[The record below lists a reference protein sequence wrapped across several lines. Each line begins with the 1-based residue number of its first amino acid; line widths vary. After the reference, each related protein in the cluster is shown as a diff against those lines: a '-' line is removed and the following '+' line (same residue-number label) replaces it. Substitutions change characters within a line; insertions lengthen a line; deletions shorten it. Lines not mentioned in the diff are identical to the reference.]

1 MAGSVIEV
9 NINQTVTGA
18 AAVSGLAANL
28 QSLSKNAIVVQNSIS
43 GLKDKLSSTFATCAT
58 LSSTLQGLSS
68 SIGQLAQGYNDYDKA
83 MRSVNTMAGKDESGF
98 KDLKT
103 QVSELAKTIPLA
115 KDQLAN
121 GLYQV
126 ISNGVPEDNW
136 ISYLEKSAKASVGGI
151 ADLGQTVT
159 VTSTLIK
166 NYGLAWDAAGDI
178 QDKIQ
183 LTAKNGVT
191 SFEQLAGALPKVA
204 GSAATLG
211 ISVDELMASFAT
223 LTGVSGSTD
232 EVATQLVAV
241 MSALTKPTSEA
252 TKLAGQMGIQ
262 FNAAAIKAA
271 GGMQQFLE
279 QLTSDV
285 KRYAE
290 QTGQLDTE
298 IYSTLFGSSRAI
310 RGLIPITGELADKF
324 KSNVK
329 EMSNSAGTIDGAFD
343 QMNSTSEAATQRI
356 KNQMSALTGLIGQ
369 YAATA
374 QPILQY
380 IAVTGQAASGLVT
393 LGTVVSN
400 VVAKLKAMT
409 TAIIGQSASLKLQ
422 NFHLNNMIRVERLLT
437 AITGKTTF
445 SINAL
450 NIATKALYIT
460 ISGGIIFV
468 VDTLIQL
475 FSQWLDKTEEV
486 EEKTDVLK
494 NGQDTYQ
501 TTVANTSVEL
511 ETQTRKLGELIS
523 AHEDTT
529 EAVEKLNNKYGD
541 IFGTYKDA
549 SEWYKVL
556 ISNSKAYTE
565 QLGNEAAALEYST
578 EKARKVVERNQKM
591 RERDRLTQLNMVN
604 LKFKGKDGSIT
615 IPEVGSEGSDKDVD
629 TYKQLDKEIKELTK
643 DIFSLEQSYDSAIAE
658 GQKYAA
664 EIKTNIE
671 STSTTIKDTPWQK
684 QTIEQLK
691 KTIEAQRALVD
702 RLGDGTSAEAKEASN
717 LLAKQE
723 ARLAMLNKIYHP
735 TQKSKS
741 GKLNGDKLIADA
753 DSLEALRNNLK
764 YYDNQLNK
772 TSKDDIEHT
781 KALQAKR
788 DEIDAHIKELE
799 LLHEKMGLP
808 KEMKNLSDYDAWL
821 SFLNSAAVTATAEEY
836 VKLKQ
841 SIKDVQR
848 QRDEFEAAA
857 EPVLKVEDIKTS
869 EDLEKAISR
878 VGDKLSKA
886 TLADRAALIKEK
898 NVLLDLQRTWEDYE
912 ESLTAPKDI
921 SQLNTVRELSN
932 AVSYYQ
938 ALQEKQLAEEIT
950 NTQKVINKLE
960 AKKTALQRG
969 ITLLDKQ
976 REIDDMNKLSGKE
989 LKIKI
994 RNIGFDELLS
1004 KIKELQKALN
1014 DTENPVSDDDRV
1026 RIEKLIKTYKGWAKQ
1041 AYNTGDALKDAYSG
1055 VKTIG
1060 NGIISLNETLKGD
1073 GTAWEKIISLVDTFI
1088 SISEGIGNLVGIV
1101 DKLSKLTGIFTAKKV
1116 AEGVAEG
1123 TAAAAAGENTAA
1135 AATNAA
1141 AMVATTVANKT
1152 ATASFVEL
1160 AAAQY
1165 MAAHAYIPFAGF
1177 GIASGFAASAAAVV
1191 EAIGAMPFAK
1201 GGIISGPTLGIMGEY
1216 PGASRNPEVVAPL
1229 DKLRTLLQPAGGLDA
1244 KNFVFKLRG
1253 RDLVAV
1259 YQGEANIKE
1268 RM

>member
-1 MAGSVIEV
+1 MAKSVIEL
-9 NINQTVTGA
+9 NINQTVTGPE
-18 AAVSGLAANL
+18 
-28 QSLSKNAIVVQNSIS
+28 QIS
-43 GLKDKLSSTFATCAT
+43 KLSSGLEDLQKSLQKSQSGMNSLKKSIGETIATCAT
-58 LSSTLQGLSS
+58 FSTAMVNISSAVD
-68 SIGQLAQGYNDYDKA
+68 QLAQGYNEYDKA
-83 MRSVNTMAGKDESGF
+83 MRAVNTMAGKDEGGF
-98 KDLKT
+98 IKLKD
-103 QVSELAKTIPLA
+103 QVGELAKTIPLA

-126 ISNGVPEDNW
+126 ISNGVPENNW
-136 ISYLEKSAKASVGGI
+136 ISYLNASAKSSVGGI
-151 ADLGQTVT
+151 ADLGQVVN

-166 NYGLAWDAAGDI
+166 NYSLGWQAAGEI

-183 LTAKNGVT
+183 MTAIKGVT
-191 SFEQLAGALPKVA
+191 TFEQLAGALPKVA
-204 GSAATLG
+204 GNAATLG
-211 ISVDELMASFAT
+211 VSVDELMASFAA
-223 LTGVSGSTD
+223 LTSVSGGTD

-241 MSALTKPTSEA
+241 FSALIKPTSEA
-252 TKLAGQMGIQ
+252 SKLADQMGIQ

-271 GGMQQFLE
+271 GGMQQFIS
-279 QLTSDV
+279 QLVESV
-285 KRYAE
+285 KQYSA
-290 QTGQLDTE
+290 QTGKLE
-298 IYSTLFGSSRAI
+298 EEVYSTLFGSSRAM
-310 RGLIPITGELADKF
+310 RGLIPLIGSQAEKYKQSIEDMKNA
-324 KSNVK
+324 N
-329 EMSNSAGTIDGAFD
+329 GTMAESYD
-343 QMNSTSEAATQRI
+343 QMNSTAEAATQRI
-356 KNQMSALTGLIGQ
+356 KNQISAITGLIGCC
-369 YAATA
+369 ASTI
-374 QPILQY
+374 QPYLQY
-380 IAVTGQAASGLVT
+380 IAVV
-393 LGTVVSN
+393 
-400 VVAKLKAMT
+400 
-409 TAIIGQSASLKLQ
+409 GQS
-422 NFHLNNMIRVERLLT
+422 
-437 AITGKTTF
+437 
-445 SINAL
+445 
-450 NIATKALYIT
+450 IAGLKALYAACTMAIANINKMT
-460 ISGGIIFV
+460 VAMLG
-468 VDTLIQL
+468 
-475 FSQWLDKTEEV
+475 
-486 EEKTDVLK
+486 
-494 NGQDTYQ
+494 Q
-501 TTVANTSVEL
+501 TTTTKLANIHLKVMIGLEGLLTRVTNSTAVSVRAL
-511 ETQTRKLGELIS
+511 DIS
-523 AHEDTT
+523 AKALYATLTMGVALAISALVEAFIRWSSSADDAAKSIGTLTGINERFKTKVADTT
-529 EAVEKLNNKYGD
+529 AEIEDKISNLKYLINANIDASSTIDNLNDSYGR
-541 IFGTYKDA
+541 IFGTYRKA

-556 ISNSKAYTE
+556 TE
-565 QLGNEAAALEYST
+565 NVKNYAKQLGYEAAAREYST
-578 EKARKVVERNQKM
+578 QKGEKAQELAEKQAAARKLIANGKVE
-591 RERDRLTQLNMVN
+591 
-604 LKFKGKDGSIT
+604 LKHYGKDGAYT
-615 IPEVGSEGSDKDVD
+615 KVLGKEKDA
-629 TYKQLDKEIKELTK
+629 YNQLQKEIKTLTSEVSVLDKRYNGMMKSAEVMK
-643 DIFSLEQSYDSAIAE
+643 DKIR
-658 GQKYAA
+658 
-664 EIKTNIE
+664 
-671 STSTTIKDTPWQK
+671 TSINGNENNQNNTPWQ
-684 QTIEQLK
+684 QQSIEQLK
-691 KTIEAQRALVD
+691 KTIESQQALVE
-702 RLGDGTSAEAKEASN
+702 RLGDGTSAEAKREAN
-717 LLAKQE
+717 LLAKQK
-723 ARLAMLNKIYHP
+723 ARLAILNKIYGLG
-735 TQKSKS
+735 TSGKSKS
-741 GKLNGDKLIADA
+741 KKLNGDKLIADA

-764 YYDNQLNK
+764 YYDNQINK

-857 EPVLKVEDIKTS
+857 EPVLNVEDIKTS

-878 VGDKLSKA
+878 VSDKLSKA

-938 ALQEKQLAEEIT
+938 ALQEKQSAEEIT

-960 AKKTALQRG
+960 AKKNALQRG

-994 RNIGFDELLS
+994 RDIGFDELLS

-1055 VKTIG
+1055 IKTIG

-1116 AEGVAEG
+1116 AEGVAES

>member
-241 MSALTKPTSEA
+241 MSALIKPTSEA
-252 TKLAGQMGIQ
+252 SKLADQMGIQ

-324 KSNVK
+324 KSNVE

-369 YAATA
+369 YASSL
-374 QPILQY
+374 QPYAQY
-380 IAVTGQAASGLVT
+380 IAITGQAISGIAA
-393 LGTVVSN
+393 LGTVLAGAT
-400 VVAKLKAMT
+400 AKLKAMT
-409 TAIIGQSASLKLQ
+409 VAMLGQTTTTKLANVHLKVMIGL
-422 NFHLNNMIRVERLLT
+422 EGLLT
-437 AITGKTTF
+437 KYTNLTTV
-445 SINAL
+445 SVRAL
-450 NIATKALYIT
+450 DISAKALYAT
-460 ISGGIIFV
+460 LTMGVAWAISELVGAFIRWRSSADDAAKSIGTLTGINERF
-468 VDTLIQL
+468 
-475 FSQWLDKTEEV
+475 KT
-486 EEKTDVLK
+486 K
-494 NGQDTYQ
+494 
-501 TTVANTSVEL
+501 VA
-511 ETQTRKLGELIS
+511 
-523 AHEDTT
+523 DTT
-529 EAVEKLNNKYGD
+529 AEIEDEISNLKYQINANIDASSTIDHLNDSYGR
-541 IFGTYKDA
+541 IFGTYRKA

-556 ISNSKAYTE
+556 TE
-565 QLGNEAAALEYST
+565 NVKNYAKQLGYEAAAREYST
-578 EKARKVVERNQKM
+578 QKGEKAQELAEKQAAARKLIANGKVE
-591 RERDRLTQLNMVN
+591 
-604 LKFKGKDGSIT
+604 LKHYGKDGAYT
-615 IPEVGSEGSDKDVD
+615 KVLGKEKDA
-629 TYKQLDKEIKELTK
+629 YNQLQKEIKTLTSEVSVLDKRYNGMMKSAEVMK
-643 DIFSLEQSYDSAIAE
+643 DKIR
-658 GQKYAA
+658 
-664 EIKTNIE
+664 
-671 STSTTIKDTPWQK
+671 TSINGNENNQNNTPWQ
-684 QTIEQLK
+684 QQSIEQLK
-691 KTIEAQRALVD
+691 KTIESQQALVE
-702 RLGDGTSAEAKEASN
+702 RLGDGTSAEAKREAN
-717 LLAKQE
+717 LLAKQK
-723 ARLAMLNKIYHP
+723 ARLAILNKIYGLG
-735 TQKSKS
+735 TSGKSKS
-741 GKLNGDKLIADA
+741 KKLNGDKLIADA

-857 EPVLKVEDIKTS
+857 EPVLNVEDIKTS

-878 VGDKLSKA
+878 VSDKLSKA

-938 ALQEKQLAEEIT
+938 ALQEKQSAEEIT

-969 ITLLDKQ
+969 ITLFDKQ

-994 RNIGFDELLS
+994 RDIGFDELLS

-1101 DKLSKLTGIFTAKKV
+1101 DKLSKITGIFTAKKV

-1135 AATNAA
+1135 ATTNAA
-1141 AMVATTVANKT
+1141 AMVATTAANKT

-1229 DKLRTLLQPAGGLDA
+1229 DKLRTLLQPAGGLDV